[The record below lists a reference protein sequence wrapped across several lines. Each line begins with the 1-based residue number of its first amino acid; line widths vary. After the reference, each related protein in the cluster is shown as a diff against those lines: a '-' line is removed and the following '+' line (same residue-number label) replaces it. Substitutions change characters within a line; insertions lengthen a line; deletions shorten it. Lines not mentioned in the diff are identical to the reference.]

1 MTLGLDPSPLNL
13 FLHMNIM
20 GKTMIPTSVCPKG
33 GAFWGVKASGLTLG
47 ELVLSMQP
55 SPEGL
60 GEGWQLGILKSLP
73 SKLGHAAG
81 APVCRCMTN

>member
-1 MTLGLDPSPLNL
+1 MTLGLDPSPLSL

-20 GKTMIPTSVCPKG
+20 GKTMIPTSVCPEG
-33 GAFWGVKASGLTLG
+33 GAFWDVKASGLTLG
-47 ELVLSMQP
+47 ELVLSIQP

-60 GEGWQLGILKSLP
+60 GEGWQLGILKSRP

-81 APVCRCMTN
+81 APVC